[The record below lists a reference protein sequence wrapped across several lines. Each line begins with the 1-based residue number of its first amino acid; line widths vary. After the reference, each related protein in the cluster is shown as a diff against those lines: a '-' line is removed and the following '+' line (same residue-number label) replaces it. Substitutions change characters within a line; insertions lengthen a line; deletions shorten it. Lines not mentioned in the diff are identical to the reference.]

1 MLATIDPYLLS
12 SFHPILQ
19 HIKKASTIAFADQVL
34 LQNSTS
40 SLFKAN
46 LAKEKRKKKR
56 KKKRARAIYGGV
68 FSCVLTKAQ
77 VKAYCLEKEEKALA
91 AQLRK
96 EAFETQKAN
105 AAAKR
110 QQAKVA
116 KVAKTQRLAE

>member
-56 KKKRARAIYGGV
+56 KKKELGQYMAV
-68 FSCVLTKAQ
+68 F
-77 VKAYCLEKEEKALA
+77 LA
-91 AQLRK
+91 VFLLK
-96 EAFETQKAN
+96 HKS
-105 AAAKR
+105 KHI
-110 QQAKVA
+110 V
-116 KVAKTQRLAE
+116 